1 MSKHKVIV
9 KNLSFIQN
17 LGDMDILC
25 CDKTGTLTQ
34 DKVTLERHMDV
45 MGREDDEVLRRA
57 YLNSRFQTGLCNLI
71 DHAIIDKARQL
82 EDINVIEN
90 QYTKVD
96 EIPFDF
102 KRRRMRVVVAS
113 ERGVTRMVTKG
124 VVEEI
129 LAICTSV
136 ELDGEVRELTNDVRK
151 RVQLKARELSDNG
164 MRVIAVAQRTDP
176 HAVGEFSEQDECDMI
191 LIGYLAFLDP
201 PKVDA
206 AEAIRQLRDEQVV
219 VKVLTSDN
227 ERVVTAVCNK
237 VGIDALHPLLDT
249 DLDSLT
255 GEGLARRAET
265 TQLFAKLSPAAKSS
279 RNPGSSRERWSYR
292 WLYGRRH

>member
-1 MSKHKVIV
+1 
-9 KNLSFIQN
+9 
-17 LGDMDILC
+17 
-25 CDKTGTLTQ
+25 
-34 DKVTLERHMDV
+34 MDV
-45 MGREDDEVLRRA
+45 MGREDDKVLRHA
-57 YLNSRFQTGLCNLI
+57 YLNSRFQTGLRNLI
-71 DHAIIDKARQL
+71 DHTIIDKSRQL

-102 KRRRMRVVVAS
+102 KRRRMSVVVAS

-191 LIGYLAFLDP
+191 LIGYPAFLDP

-219 VKVLTSDN
+219 VKVLTGDN

-237 VGIDALHPLLDT
+237 VGIDASHPLLDT